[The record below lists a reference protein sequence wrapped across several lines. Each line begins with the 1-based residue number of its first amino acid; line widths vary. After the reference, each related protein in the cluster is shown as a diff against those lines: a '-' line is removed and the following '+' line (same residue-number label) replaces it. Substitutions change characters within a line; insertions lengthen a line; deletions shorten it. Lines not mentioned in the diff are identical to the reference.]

1 MVGAI
6 AISRAMPEHS
16 ESRTTSLDSAR
27 STAIRLIENEPRDTC

>member
-16 ESRTTSLDSAR
+16 ESNTTSLEAAR
-27 STAIRLIENEPRDTC
+27 TTAFRLLETDPGNAC